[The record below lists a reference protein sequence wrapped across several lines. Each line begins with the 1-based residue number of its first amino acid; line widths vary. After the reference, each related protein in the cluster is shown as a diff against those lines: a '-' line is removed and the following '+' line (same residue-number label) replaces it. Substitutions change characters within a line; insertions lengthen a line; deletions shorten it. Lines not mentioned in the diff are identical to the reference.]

1 MSLLAQVTSPL
12 SLGPVVFGAPL
23 ALAALIAI
31 PVIWFVLRATPPAPR
46 NEDLP
51 SLRLLDDVTPREE
64 TPDRTPWWVLLMR
77 LLAAV
82 AAIVGLAQPVYAPA
96 GPAETAEAGPLLV
109 VVDDGWAS
117 AARWSDILSAA
128 EAAVDSSGRDT
139 PVHIL
144 LTAPRVRALTDPARR
159 RSRQEAERTLDTLE
173 PASWAVDRAGALERL
188 EASGLQ
194 PSRIFYATHGLTDGT
209 DGAFIEALARL
220 APLDAYVAPPRGA
233 LAITSLASDGTGVSL
248 TLARMDGAE
257 SLEIAAS
264 AHTVDGSALATAT
277 VLFEAGET
285 ETTARFDLPGGA
297 LSRVSRFSVAG
308 LQGAGTTWLWD
319 SADRT
324 RRVGIV
330 STGAAAQPLLSD
342 IHYVR
347 RALEPFATLLEGDLA
362 DLIQQKPDAIILTDV
377 GTVPATEME
386 PLVEWIEEGGAL
398 IRFAGPRLAAQ
409 NDSLLPVPL
418 RRTSRALGGALAWDD
433 PQAIAP
439 FSENSPFAGLPVPD
453 DALVRQQVLAQPA
466 ADLQAH
472 TWARLADGSPIVT
485 AAGRGQGTLIL
496 FHVTAGPDW
505 SDLPFSAT
513 YAQMLRRAIAAG
525 RGEVAEDGEGS
536 FVPQLVLDGYG
547 RLQSPGSTA
556 EPLLAED
563 FATVQPGPTHP
574 PGFYRGPS
582 GTRAIN
588 AAAGARLSEI
598 SAWPAGTR
606 LLGDAE
612 ARRLDLTGLLLTG
625 ALSLLAI
632 DLLVALMLSGRMPQF
647 RKAAAALPILIAIAV
662 VLPQPPAEAQML
674 RAHGEE
680 GLSKAEAAAI
690 NMRLAYIQTGDDEL
704 DRRTEA
710 GLIGLSRIL
719 WLRSSVEPVR
729 PHALNPETDA
739 LELYPLIYYSVPE
752 NAAPLSDT
760 AVAALNR
767 YMLGG
772 GALVIDTRQGGA
784 PGEGAELEDLSGLLA
799 GLDAPPLGPVP
810 DEHVLTRSFYLIDGF
825 PGRYDRRPLWIETAG
840 EDGRITGDGV
850 SRLFIGDADWVGAWA
865 IDENARAMYSVDGGD
880 QQREMAYR
888 FGVNL
893 VMYVLTG
900 NYKSDQVHIPALL
913 ERLGEDEDA
922 REDDIDI
929 DTLPALQ
936 DGGPP

>member
-1 MSLLAQVTSPL
+1 MSLLSQVTSPL

-23 ALAALIAI
+23 ALAALIAL

-46 NEDLP
+46 NQDLP
-51 SLRLLDDVTPREE
+51 SLRLLDDVKPREE
-64 TPDRTPWWVLLMR
+64 TPDRTPWWVLLLR
-77 LLAAV
+77 LLAAA
-82 AAIVGLAQPVYAPA
+82 AAIIGLAQPVYAPA
-96 GPAETAEAGPLLV
+96 GPADTAQSGPLLV

-117 AARWSDILSAA
+117 AARWSDILNAA
-128 EAAVDSSGRDT
+128 EAAVDASGRDT
-139 PVHIL
+139 PVHLL
-144 LTAPRVRALTDPARR
+144 LTAPRARPLTDPARR
-159 RSRQEAERTLDTLE
+159 RSRQEAERALDTLE
-173 PASWAVDRAGALERL
+173 PASWAVDRMDALDRL
-188 EASGLQ
+188 EVSGLQ
-194 PSRIFYATHGLTDGT
+194 PSRIFYATQGLTDGT
-209 DGAFIEALARL
+209 DGAFIAALARL

-233 LAITSLASDGTGVSL
+233 LAITSLSSDGTGVSL
-248 TLARMDGAE
+248 TLTRADSEE

-264 AHTVDGSALATAT
+264 AHTVDGAALATAP
-277 VLFEAGET
+277 VIFEAGSR

-308 LQGAGTTWLWD
+308 TQGAGTTWLWD

-330 STGAAAQPLLSD
+330 STGASAQPLLSD
-342 IHYVR
+342 VHYVR

-362 DLIQQKPDAIILTDV
+362 DLIQQRPDAIILTDV
-377 GTVPATEME
+377 GTIPSAEMG

-409 NDSLLPVPL
+409 NDDLLPVPL

-433 PQAIAP
+433 PQALAP
-439 FSENSPFAGLPVPD
+439 FSETSPFAGLPVPD

-466 ADLQAH
+466 ADLQAR

-485 AAGRGQGTLIL
+485 ANGRGQGMVIL

-513 YAQMLRRAIAAG
+513 FAQMLRRSIAAG

-536 FVPQLVLDGYG
+536 YVPQLVLDGYG
-547 RLQSPGSTA
+547 RLQSPDSSA
-556 EPLLAED
+556 APLMAAD
-563 FATVQPGPTHP
+563 FATVQPEPAHP

-588 AAAGARLSEI
+588 AAAGARLSLIE
-598 SAWPAGTR
+598 AWPAGTR

-625 ALSLLAI
+625 ALVLIAL
-632 DLLVALMLSGRMPQF
+632 DLLVALTLSGRMP
-647 RKAAAALPILIAIAV
+647 RLRRAAAALPVLIAISFA
-662 VLPQPPAEAQML
+662 LPQPPAEAQML

-690 NMRLAYIQTGDDEL
+690 NMRLGYIQTGDATL

-729 PHALNPETDA
+729 PHALDPETDA

-752 NAAPLSDT
+752 NAAPLSD
-760 AVAALNR
+760 AAAAALNR

-784 PGEGAELEDLSGLLA
+784 TGEEDGLDNLSGLLA
-799 GLDAPPLGPVP
+799 GLDAPPLAPVP
-810 DEHVLTRSFYLIDGF
+810 TDHVLTRSFYLIQDF

-865 IDENARAMYSVDGGD
+865 IDENARSMYSVDGGD
-880 QQREMAYR
+880 EQREMAYR

-913 ERLGEDEDA
+913 ERLSDEDD
-922 REDDIDI
+922 RDEDIDI
-929 DTLPALQ
+929 DTLPTIQ
-936 DGGPP
+936 DGGPR